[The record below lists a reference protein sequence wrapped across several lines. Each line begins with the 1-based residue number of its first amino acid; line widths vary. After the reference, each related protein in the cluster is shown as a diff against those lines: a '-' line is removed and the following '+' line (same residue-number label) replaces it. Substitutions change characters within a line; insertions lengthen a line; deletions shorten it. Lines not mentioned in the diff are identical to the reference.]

1 MAKELTMEI
10 LIDNFGRILIP
21 QALRKNFGL
30 RSGSVLEVEESG
42 NKIILKPKEEQG
54 CLKIKEKI
62 AVYSGK
68 IDNPSDLLRES
79 RNKRIK
85 KLSGI

>member
-1 MAKELTMEI
+1 MEV

-21 QALRKNFGL
+21 QALRRHIGL
-30 RSGSVLEVEESG
+30 KSGSVLEVEESG
-42 NKIILKPKEEQG
+42 SNIILKPREEKS
-54 CLKIKEKI
+54 CLKIKENI
-62 AVYSGK
+62 AVYSGD
-68 IDNPSDLLRES
+68 IDNSSDLLRES